1 VRRRA
6 PTVKPNKSTK
16 LIVALAATAVLAS
29 ACASNRGDDPYAVGV
44 GGSGVSAD
52 LASSTS
58 DAKFGTLD
66 SP

>member
-1 VRRRA
+1 M
-6 PTVKPNKSTK
+6 KPNKSTK

-29 ACASNRGDDPYAVGV
+29 ACASNRGDDPYAVAV
-44 GGSGVSAD
+44 GGPGVSAD

-66 SP
+66 SALW